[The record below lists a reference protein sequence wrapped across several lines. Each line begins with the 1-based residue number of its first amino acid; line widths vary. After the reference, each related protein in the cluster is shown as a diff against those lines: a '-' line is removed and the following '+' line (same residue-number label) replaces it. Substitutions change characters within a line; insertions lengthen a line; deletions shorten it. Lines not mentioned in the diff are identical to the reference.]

1 MPVTVT
7 LGLQIKLDKLDEFKQ
22 AIKAAIPDTRA
33 YSGCISIQV
42 LEDQDKPGAITLL
55 EVWGTKEDQIKYIAW
70 RTETGFMEALGGM
83 LESEPVIIYHD
94 DLNL

>member
-33 YSGCISIQV
+33 FSESISIRV

-55 EVWGTKEDQIKYIAW
+55 EVWDTKEDQTKYIAW
-70 RTETGFMEALGGM
+70 RTETGFMDALAGM
-83 LESEPVIIYHD
+83 LESEPVIVYHD
-94 DLNL
+94 DLNF

>member
-1 MPVTVT
+1 MAVTVT
-7 LGLQIKLDKLDEFKQ
+7 LGLQVKLDKLDEFKE
-22 AIKAAIPDTRA
+22 ALKGALPETRA
-33 YSGCISIQV
+33 FSGFQSIAV

-55 EVWGTKEDQIKYIAW
+55 EVWDAKEDQIKYIAW
-70 RTETGFMEALGGM
+70 RTETGFMEALAGM

>member
-7 LGLQIKLDKLDEFKQ
+7 LGLQVKLDKLDEFKQ

-33 YSGCISIQV
+33 FSGCISIRV

-55 EVWGTKEDQIKYIAW
+55 EVWDTKEDQTKYIAW
-70 RTETGFMEALGGM
+70 RTETGFMEALAGM